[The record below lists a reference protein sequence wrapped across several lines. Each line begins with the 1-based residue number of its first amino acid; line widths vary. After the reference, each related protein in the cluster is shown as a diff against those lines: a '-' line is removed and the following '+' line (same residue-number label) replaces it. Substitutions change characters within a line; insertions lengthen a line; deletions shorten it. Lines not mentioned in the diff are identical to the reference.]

1 MEVPMKSPTIFAI
14 TVLVLSVFSMGC
26 AKKDTAWSVCESC
39 SNPESVYYDEGSK
52 TLYVSNIA
60 GAGDEKDGKGWI
72 SKLTTNG
79 KTISGKWVAGLNA
92 PKGMRSLGDVLWVSD
107 IDEVVAIDMKS
118 GRIRGRIKIGG
129 AKFLNDV
136 AVSPDGAVYVSDTV
150 GGTIYRI
157 KDDKPTIFMQGEQ
170 LESPNGL
177 LYMDG
182 RLYVA
187 AWGTNLAKDWSTKSP
202 GRIYYV
208 VPKTKKI
215 YYITKKP
222 LGNLDGLEIDR
233 DGNFIVSDWMAGKVY
248 RVDRRG
254 KSKLLRSGAKGFADI
269 AFVPGLN
276 LIVVPEM
283 LENKVTAFN

>member
-1 MEVPMKSPTIFAI
+1 MKSLTIFAI
-14 TVLVLSVFSMGC
+14 SLLVLSVFSVGC

-72 SKLTTNG
+72 SKLSPNG
-79 KTISGKWVAGLNA
+79 KTISGKWVVGLNA
-92 PKGMRSLGDVLWVSD
+92 PKGMRSLDGILWVTD

-118 GRIRGRIKIGG
+118 GRIIKRIKIDG
-129 AKFLNDV
+129 AKFLNDI
-136 AVSPDGAVYVSDTV
+136 AVSPDGTIYVSDTV
-150 GGTIYRI
+150 GGAIYRI
-157 KDDKPTIFMQGEQ
+157 KDDRHTIYMQGEQ

-177 LYMDG
+177 LYRDG
-182 RLYVA
+182 RLHVA
-187 AWGTNLAKDWSTKSP
+187 AWGKGLAKDWSTKSP
-202 GRIYYV
+202 GGIYYI

-215 YYITKKP
+215 YYITKEP

-233 DGNFIVSDWMAGKVY
+233 DGNFIVSDWVAGKVY
-248 RVDRRG
+248 RVDRWG

-283 LENKVTAFN
+283 LENKITAFN

>member
-1 MEVPMKSPTIFAI
+1 MKNPTIFAI
-14 TVLVLSVFSMGC
+14 AVLVLSVFSVGC

-39 SNPESVYYDEGSK
+39 SSPESVYYDEGSK

-72 SKLTTNG
+72 SKLSPYG
-79 KTISGKWVAGLNA
+79 KTISSKWVTGLNA

-118 GRIRGRIKIGG
+118 GRILGRIKIGG
-129 AKFLNDV
+129 AKFLNDI
-136 AVSPDGAVYVSDTV
+136 AVSPDGTVYVSDTI

-157 KDDKPTIFMQGEQ
+157 KDNTPSIFMQGEQ

-177 LYMDG
+177 LYRDG

-187 AWGTNLAKDWSTKSP
+187 AWGKNLAKDWSTESP
-202 GRIYYV
+202 GGIYYV
-208 VPKTKKI
+208 DTKTKKI

-233 DGNFIVSDWMAGKVY
+233 EGNFIVSDWVAGKVY
-248 RVDRRG
+248 RVDKRG

-269 AFVPGLN
+269 AFVPDLN

-283 LENKVTAFN
+283 LENKITAFN